1 MSTIGT
7 SIVGTILYQP
17 TIEEI
22 KEWRIVEI
30 KELTTD
36 LTSNEA
42 ISIKASIKD
51 RISDTSM
58 CHRNSTSIKLT
69 PKYSSYP
76 VKVFL
81 SKDIAEKERHRK
93 IVAQYQSLC
102 SKVRDAEIERSNFV
116 DKYLL

>member
-1 MSTIGT
+1 MNTIGT
-7 SIVGTILYQP
+7 SVVGTTLYEP

-30 KELTTD
+30 KELTKD
-36 LTSNEA
+36 LTSNKA

-51 RISDTSM
+51 NISDTSM
-58 CHRNSTSIKLT
+58 CHRNSTSIGLT
-69 PKYSSYP
+69 PRYSSYP

-81 SKDIAEKERHRK
+81 SRDIAEKERRRK
-93 IVAQYQSLC
+93 IVTQYQSLC
-102 SKVRDAEIERSNFV
+102 DSVLDAETKRSNFV